1 MKKTLAIFMLCSALV
16 MSITGCQDRRTL
28 GAVGGA
34 AVGATVGGL
43 AGNTTGAIIGGV
55 AGAALGSHLSKP
67 KH

>member
-1 MKKTLAIFMLCSALV
+1 MRKVFVAIIICSALTAT
-16 MSITGCQDRRTL
+16 ITGCQDRRTL

-67 KH
+67 DR